1 MMKIETADITERLV
15 GIPLIYLN
23 NFLQRR
29 SYSLAPSVEAGKVRA
44 KRRLFSE
51 ADVYG
56 IALVWML
63 FESGLR
69 TQTIRRILNNLAET
83 KKANANR
90 TAEKLRESQAE
101 NIVIVREPRG
111 PKGPAKPEPRV
122 QTSSSADV
130 AGIVADNPTA
140 NVLIVPI
147 RTKFEDIKKRLEF
160 LF

>member
-1 MMKIETADITERLV
+1 MAKIETADITERLV

-29 SYSLAPSVEAGKVRA
+29 SYSLAPSVETGKVRA
-44 KRRLFSE
+44 KRRLFSQ

-56 IALVWML
+56 IALVWLL

-69 TQTIRRILNNLAET
+69 TQAIRRILNELTNT

-90 TAEKLRESQAE
+90 TAQQLRESEAE
-101 NIVIVREPRG
+101 SIIVLREPRG
-111 PKGPAKPEPRV
+111 PKGPARPEPRV
-122 QTSSSADV
+122 QTSSSADI
-130 AGIVADNPTA
+130 AKMVADNPTA

-147 RTKFEDIKKRLEF
+147 RLKFEDIKKRLEV